1 MTKIYLVET
10 NAGRLVISDNGDFCR
25 VLDDSACPAMYDMPA
40 DEFLASITDDSG
52 WDVCYHHV
60 YDDNGV
66 QWDAGYASID
76 ELLAGC
82 EKIIA
87 SAEVD
92 W

>member
-10 NAGRLVISDNGDFCR
+10 NAGRLVISDNGDYR
-25 VLDDSACPAMYDMPA
+25 RILDDSSCPAMYDMPA
-40 DEFLASITDDSG
+40 DEFLASISDDSS
-52 WDVCYHHV
+52 WEMEH
-60 YDDNGV
+60 
-66 QWDAGYASID
+66 ASID

-87 SAEVD
+87 SVEVD